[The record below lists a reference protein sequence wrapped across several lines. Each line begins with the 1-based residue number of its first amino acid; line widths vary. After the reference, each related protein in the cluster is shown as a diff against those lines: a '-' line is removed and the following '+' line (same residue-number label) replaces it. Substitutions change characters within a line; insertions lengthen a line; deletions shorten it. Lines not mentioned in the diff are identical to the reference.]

1 MKNLVLITGLINIH
15 LLSLGQQFVNGELNT
30 FGIYMSASNEVSF
43 DGWND
48 VFDGASWYGTG
59 KSACLENLMGNTSA
73 NIRFYNEF
81 QFCWN
86 SNLSVKLNQP
96 LEAGVTYRLR
106 YSEKYD
112 LDTPMKIEL
121 SHFQNTPGI
130 EIGQMRVSN
139 IFLWDW
145 RENNIEFTPT
155 EDFQYFNFILD
166 HESSAYPNSI
176 RCLDNFIL
184 EIINDPH
191 TTDIDPHV
199 KPYIKYDVFGLDGK
213 LLFAKVYISNLPS
226 GVYILK
232 SGNEV
237 LLILLQDN

>member
-106 YSEKYD
+106 YSEN
-112 LDTPMKIEL
+112 MI
-121 SHFQNTPGI
+121 
-130 EIGQMRVSN
+130 
-139 IFLWDW
+139 
-145 RENNIEFTPT
+145 
-155 EDFQYFNFILD
+155 
-166 HESSAYPNSI
+166 
-176 RCLDNFIL
+176 
-184 EIINDPH
+184 
-191 TTDIDPHV
+191 
-199 KPYIKYDVFGLDGK
+199 
-213 LLFAKVYISNLPS
+213 
-226 GVYILK
+226 
-232 SGNEV
+232 
-237 LLILLQDN
+237 